1 MTETPT
7 PPKPLMFE
15 LCYRREAYRIERGH
29 YIRTSEKDKDLPD
42 RPAGFRPFTGLFPEV
57 ARRADELNS
66 LQVNAEFMFYSTS
79 PSRSPRTPTRTTATR
94 AGARRRCANPRSR
107 THDRDLRP

>member
-1 MTETPT
+1 
-7 PPKPLMFE
+7 MFE

-66 LQVNAEFMFYSTS
+66 LQVNAEFMFYFYFPEPIPAHSN
-79 PSRSPRTPTRTTATR
+79 PNHCDACRR
-94 AGARRRCANPRSR
+94 AQKMREPQEPDA
-107 THDRDLRP
+107 